1 MRNQDDAEIAS
12 TLLATLREIVREE
25 VRAEVKAAFAAKAE
39 APPADEML
47 TVRQAA
53 SIAGVRPETVRDWVR
68 SGRLKALRV
77 GKPRRR
83 GEHVAASIRILRREL
98 DAALRPRAEADAT
111 ELSPRERAR
120 RAARAEI
127 QLLTRGT

>member
-1 MRNQDDAEIAS
+1 MRNQDDTEIAS

-25 VRAEVKAAFAAKAE
+25 VRAEVRAALASKPE
-39 APPADEML
+39 PPPADEML

-53 SIAGVRPETVRDWVR
+53 SIAGVRPETIRDWVR
-68 SGRLKALRV
+68 AGRLKALRV

-83 GEHVAASIRILRREL
+83 GSTKSAAIRILRREL
-98 DAALRPRAEADAT
+98 DAALRPRVDTSAAGLSAYERGRRDAN
-111 ELSPRERAR
+111 
-120 RAARAEI
+120 